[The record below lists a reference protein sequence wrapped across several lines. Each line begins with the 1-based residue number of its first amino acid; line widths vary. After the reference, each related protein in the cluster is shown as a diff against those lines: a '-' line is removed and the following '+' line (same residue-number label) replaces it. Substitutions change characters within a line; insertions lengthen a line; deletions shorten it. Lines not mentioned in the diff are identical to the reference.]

1 MDTKKVIKT
10 VLFFVLVP
18 SVLVGAWYGGKFAK
32 KKYDAWK
39 AKKDTNAQKTD
50 VTK

>member
-18 SVLVGAWYGGKFAK
+18 SVIVGAWYGGKFVK
-32 KKYDAWK
+32 KKYDAWF
-39 AKKDTNAQKTD
+39 KKHTD
-50 VTK
+50 SNSTEVKK